1 MEQRNRAAVV
11 VWMIKCDVFSPHEIA
26 ADIDSGESLRV
37 PRRRPVGRVSHKLK
51 PFRGSCTALLA
62 EEGTKPGIDYSSVA
76 TVNNF

>member
-1 MEQRNRAAVV
+1 MKLLQILILGKVYEYQG
-11 VWMIKCDVFSPHEIA
+11 
-26 ADIDSGESLRV
+26 ADLLV
-37 PRRRPVGRVSHKLK
+37 VSHKLK